1 MADTTRRSTGIAGL
15 DLALDGGFSPGTR
28 IVIAGSPLSG
38 LELLAQQFWQEG
50 GGGAGAYLM
59 LDTMPGESMIDA
71 RGGMDPPTA
80 MAAAMAGEKIV
91 VDSLSTLV
99 AAWGGIDTAVRFV
112 LEETRPIIE
121 GGVQTSSTSSIRE
134 STAPPR
140 KRCGLCGRPT
150 SSSLSGSRFTATSS
164 SGRLP
169 SRNSKVRTCRS
180 GSSPIISSQKAS
192 NSRRRA
198 GWSRLKTRPGHIFA
212 RLRVR

>member
-50 GGGAGAYLM
+50 GGAGAYLM

-71 RGGMDPPTA
+71 RGMDPTA

-99 AAWGGIDTAVRFV
+99 AAWGIDTAVRFV

-121 GGVQTSSTSSIRE
+121 GGANIVYLVYTGVHSPAEEVRIMRAADVFISLRQQVHGNEFERTLAIEKLKGSDVPQRVIPYHIIAEGLELSTTS
-134 STAPPR
+134 
-140 KRCGLCGRPT
+140 
-150 SSSLSGSRFTATSS
+150 
-164 SGRLP
+164 
-169 SRNSKVRTCRS
+169 
-180 GSSPIISSQKAS
+180 
-192 NSRRRA
+192 
-198 GWSRLKTRPGHIFA
+198 
-212 RLRVR
+212 RVV